1 MADTTASNL
10 TETTNTNNSL
20 ISRASSAISDFR
32 RYLGEPAV
40 QRAFPTTLAIVGTFV
55 GILLFILMRE
65 PSKTTLFAS
74 LPESEKSRVI
84 EVLRQNSIDVSLDTS
99 TGEVLVPT
107 NDYYQSRM
115 LLAGHGLPASLPEGY
130 DSLKEMPMGTS
141 RSVEAMRIKQ
151 TQELEL
157 ARSVNEISGILGARV
172 HLALP
177 EKTVFIRERSAPTA
191 SVFVKL
197 AAGRSLGNN
206 TVQAIVHL
214 VSSSV
219 PNLPSEN
226 VTVVDQQG
234 NLLSRRADDPTAA
247 LTERQLEYS
256 MKLEQIY
263 RQRIISILTPI
274 HGAGNVTAQVSV
286 DVDFTR
292 SSVTE
297 EVLDP
302 EGSAVRSEQASQDQS
317 MEPEAVGVPG
327 SLANTPPLAADLTT
341 DAPTPAGDPA
351 KLSQSS
357 SSSIRNYELSRKVS
371 TTQNPTGE
379 IKRIAAAV
387 LVRDFAIINEAGERV
402 IEGLSD
408 EERARIESLVREAIG
423 ISEARG
429 DTVNVSSG
437 EFLDEMDVISVPW
450 YENSSIRELLGKLF
464 TVLILG
470 IVTFGVLRPLLSRIF
485 VPAGIGVG
493 APSIAADDA
502 EMDELDLDQVEVG
515 EGESL
520 EDIKAKLKPKKTA
533 ISAEMLDTANTYDDK
548 VAVIRMIVGD
558 EAGRVSNVFKTM
570 MSQEVDSV

>member
-1 MADTTASNL
+1 
-10 TETTNTNNSL
+10 
-20 ISRASSAISDFR
+20 
-32 RYLGEPAV
+32 
-40 QRAFPTTLAIVGTFV
+40 
-55 GILLFILMRE
+55 
-65 PSKTTLFAS
+65 
-74 LPESEKSRVI
+74 
-84 EVLRQNSIDVSLDTS
+84 
-99 TGEVLVPT
+99 
-107 NDYYQSRM
+107 M

-247 LTERQLEYS
+247 MTERQLEYS

-327 SLANTPPLAADLTT
+327 ALANTPPLAADLTT

-387 LVRDFAIINEAGERV
+387 LVRDFATINEAGERV